1 MATAKKVAA
10 KAAPK
15 KVAKTP
21 AKKLVLE
28 YVPPKKLE
36 DAATKI
42 NELDRKYRESIRSAK
57 ALKDRATRLERESKQ
72 KFDMP
77 MEVKDWIDQAMS
89 RLKSMQS
96 KVERLEAENKELKSY
111 KRWAEHRILNSSPE

>member
-15 KVAKTP
+15 KKVEFTPVKKAP

-28 YVPPKKLE
+28 YIPPKKVV
-36 DAATKI
+36 K
-42 NELDRKYRESIRSAK
+42 REQEFS
-57 ALKDRATRLERESKQ
+57 
-72 KFDMP
+72 MP
-77 MEVKDWIDQAMS
+77 VEVKDWIDQAMS

-111 KRWAEHRILNSSPE
+111 KKWAEHRILGSSPE

>member
-15 KVAKTP
+15 KKVEFTPVKKAP
-21 AKKLVLE
+21 AKKLVME
-28 YVPPKKLE
+28 YIPPKKVV
-36 DAATKI
+36 K
-42 NELDRKYRESIRSAK
+42 REQEFS
-57 ALKDRATRLERESKQ
+57 
-72 KFDMP
+72 MP

>member
-15 KVAKTP
+15 KTVQLTT
-21 AKKLVLE
+21 
-28 YVPPKKLE
+28 PKKVV
-36 DAATKI
+36 
-42 NELDRKYRESIRSAK
+42 
-57 ALKDRATRLERESKQ
+57 KQ
-72 KFDMP
+72 EQEFSMP

-89 RLKSMQS
+89 RLKNMQS
-96 KVERLEAENKELKSY
+96 KIERLEAENKELKSY

>member
-15 KVAKTP
+15 KKVEFTLVKKAP
-21 AKKLVLE
+21 AKKLVME
-28 YVPPKKLE
+28 YIPPKKVV
-36 DAATKI
+36 K
-42 NELDRKYRESIRSAK
+42 REQ
-57 ALKDRATRLERESKQ
+57 T
-72 KFDMP
+72 FDMP

>member
-15 KVAKTP
+15 KKVEFTP
-21 AKKLVLE
+21 AKKTV
-28 YVPPKKLE
+28 K
-36 DAATKI
+36 
-42 NELDRKYRESIRSAK
+42 REQEFS
-57 ALKDRATRLERESKQ
+57 
-72 KFDMP
+72 MP

-96 KVERLEAENKELKSY
+96 KVDRLEAENKELKSY

>member
-15 KVAKTP
+15 KKVATTPVATTPQKKVAK
-21 AKKLVLE
+21 
-28 YVPPKKLE
+28 
-36 DAATKI
+36 
-42 NELDRKYRESIRSAK
+42 REQEFS
-57 ALKDRATRLERESKQ
+57 
-72 KFDMP
+72 MP

-96 KVERLEAENKELKSY
+96 KIDRLEAENKELKSY

>member
-15 KVAKTP
+15 KTV
-21 AKKLVLE
+21 KLTT
-28 YVPPKKLE
+28 PKK
-36 DAATKI
+36 TV
-42 NELDRKYRESIRSAK
+42 
-57 ALKDRATRLERESKQ
+57 KQ
-72 KFDMP
+72 EQEFSMP

>member
-15 KVAKTP
+15 KKVEFTP
-21 AKKLVLE
+21 VKKAPTKKLVME
-28 YVPPKKLE
+28 YIPPKKVV
-36 DAATKI
+36 K
-42 NELDRKYRESIRSAK
+42 REQEFS
-57 ALKDRATRLERESKQ
+57 
-72 KFDMP
+72 MP

>member
-15 KVAKTP
+15 KKVEFTPVKKAP

-28 YVPPKKLE
+28 YIPPKKVV
-36 DAATKI
+36 K
-42 NELDRKYRESIRSAK
+42 REQEFS
-57 ALKDRATRLERESKQ
+57 
-72 KFDMP
+72 MP
-77 MEVKDWIDQAMS
+77 VEVKDWIDQAMS

-96 KVERLEAENKELKSY
+96 KVDRLEAENKELKSY
-111 KRWAEHRILNSSPE
+111 KKWAEHRILGSSPE

>member
-15 KVAKTP
+15 KKVQLTTPKKAP
-21 AKKLVLE
+21 AKKLVME
-28 YVPPKKLE
+28 YIPPKKVV
-36 DAATKI
+36 K
-42 NELDRKYRESIRSAK
+42 REQ
-57 ALKDRATRLERESKQ
+57 T
-72 KFDMP
+72 FDMP

-89 RLKSMQS
+89 RLKSLQS
-96 KVERLEAENKELKSY
+96 KVDRLEAENKELKSY

>member
-15 KVAKTP
+15 KKVEFTPVKKAP

-28 YVPPKKLE
+28 YIPPKKVV
-36 DAATKI
+36 K
-42 NELDRKYRESIRSAK
+42 REQEFS
-57 ALKDRATRLERESKQ
+57 
-72 KFDMP
+72 MP
-77 MEVKDWIDQAMS
+77 VEVKDWIDQAMS
-89 RLKSMQS
+89 RLKNLQS

>member
-15 KVAKTP
+15 KKVEFTPVKKAP
-21 AKKLVLE
+21 AKKLVME
-28 YVPPKKLE
+28 YVPPKKVV
-36 DAATKI
+36 K
-42 NELDRKYRESIRSAK
+42 REQEFS
-57 ALKDRATRLERESKQ
+57 
-72 KFDMP
+72 MP

-96 KVERLEAENKELKSY
+96 KVDRLEAENKELKSY

>member
-15 KVAKTP
+15 KTVKLTTPKKAP
-21 AKKLVLE
+21 AKKLVME
-28 YVPPKKLE
+28 YIPPKKVV
-36 DAATKI
+36 
-42 NELDRKYRESIRSAK
+42 
-57 ALKDRATRLERESKQ
+57 KQ
-72 KFDMP
+72 EQEFSMP

-89 RLKSMQS
+89 RLKNLQS